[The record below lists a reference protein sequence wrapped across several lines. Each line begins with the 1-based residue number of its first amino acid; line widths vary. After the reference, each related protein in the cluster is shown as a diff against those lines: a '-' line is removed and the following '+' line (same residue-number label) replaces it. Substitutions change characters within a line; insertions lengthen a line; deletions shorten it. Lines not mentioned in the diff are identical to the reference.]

1 MPKEGFRTE
10 RFPVTRRSALDAGRL
25 GRRRHIVHALI
36 EVDVTVPREALRE
49 HRRTTGERLSFTAYV
64 IHRLARA
71 IQAHPH
77 LHAYLDWRRRL
88 VIFDHVNINCL
99 IEVDADGV
107 PVPMPHVFKRV
118 DERDYP
124 DIDDELRSVRANP
137 SASPGWKYLHW
148 MLRLPGFVRR
158 WFAWVVTRVPR
169 SFRAHSS
176 TVLVSAVG
184 MFGAGGG
191 WGIPKAN
198 QTLTVT
204 LGGIAE
210 KPGVVEGEIAVRE
223 YLSVTISIDHD
234 VVDGAPAARF
244 LDEFRRLLEEGPDPS
259 GGGATSS

>member
-1 MPKEGFRTE
+1 MSKERFRTE

-36 EVDVTVPREALRE
+36 EVDVTAPRAVFRE
-49 HRRTTGERLSFTAYV
+49 HRRTTGERLSFTAHV
-64 IHRLARA
+64 IHSLARA
-71 IQAHPH
+71 IRAHPH

-118 DERDYP
+118 DESDYRA
-124 DIDDELRSVRANP
+124 IDDELRTVRANP
-137 SASPGWKYLHW
+137 AASPGSKYLHW
-148 MLRLPGFVRR
+148 MLRLPGFARR
-158 WFAWVVTRVPR
+158 TFAWVVTRVPR

-176 TVLVSAVG
+176 SVLVSAVG

-191 WGIPKAN
+191 WGIPQAN

-204 LGGIAE
+204 VGGITE
-210 KPGVVEGEIAVRE
+210 KPAVVEGEIAVRE
-223 YLSVTISIDHD
+223 ILDVTISIDHD

-244 LDEFRRLLEEGPDPS
+244 VEEFRRLLEQRPVVDRGN
-259 GGGATSS
+259 ATSA